1 MPTREA
7 SLLFH
12 DEKFK
17 DIIQE
22 KVFALGFPQGE
33 IQRGISWWLT
43 LKGVPSL
50 AAGALWQEEP
60 CFVSGGA
67 CRELLVGVG
76 REPALQGQLQP
87 KRISS

>member
-22 KVFALGFPQGE
+22 KVCALGFSQGE

-43 LKGVPSL
+43 LTGVPSL

-60 CFVSGGA
+60 CFVSGA
-67 CRELLVGVG
+67 VCRELLVGVG